1 MAEHTAGARTR
12 PSLLLRLRDSG
23 DTAAWQAFV
32 DAYGPLIYR
41 HGRRRGLQDADAGD
55 LTQEVLFQVSRSIQT
70 LEYRPEQGRF
80 RDWLGTV
87 TENKIR
93 TFLTRQAGTARARGE
108 AGPIDPLA
116 SVAAGEQDTQWAEEF
131 NRHVLHLALTR
142 IQPHFEEHV
151 WRAFESVWRDD
162 HPPAEV
168 ARALGQGI
176 DWVYMVKARVLKRLQ
191 EEVQELAEDMPLF
204 LR

>member
-1 MAEHTAGARTR
+1 MADNKSGARTR
-12 PSLLLRLRDSG
+12 PSLLLRIRDPG

-32 DAYGPLIYR
+32 DVYGPLIYR
-41 HGRRRGLQDADAGD
+41 HSRGRGLQDADAAD

-70 LEYRPEQGRF
+70 FEYRPEQGRF
-80 RDWLGTV
+80 RDWVGTV

-93 TFLTRQAGTARARGE
+93 TFLTRQVGAIQARGE
-108 AGPIDPLA
+108 TGQPDPLTH
-116 SVAAGEQDTQWAEEF
+116 VAACEQDTQWAEEF
-131 NRHVLHLALTR
+131 NRHILHLALTR

-151 WRAFESVWRDD
+151 WRAFEGVWRDD
-162 HPPAEV
+162 QPPGQV
-168 ARALGQGI
+168 ADALGQSI

-191 EEVQELAEDMPLF
+191 EEVEELAEDMPLL